1 MKASKFK
8 HFLGFFDRALK
19 WCKEFPVFHK
29 TQILFHPLILVHSPD
44 AVQVKFSRRDTHLY
58 LLYNFLLPQ
67 AILSRNKHS
76 EKGFIY
82 KGLKAL
88 LGEGLITS
96 KGK

>member
-1 MKASKFK
+1 MN
-8 HFLGFFDRALK
+8 

-29 TQILFHPLILVHSPD
+29 TQILFHPLILVHSPE
-44 AVQVKFSRRDTHLY
+44 AVQVCLRAYVTRAHWIY
-58 LLYNFLLPQ
+58 LYNFPFPQ
-67 AILSRNKHS
+67 AILSRNKHA